1 VIHRDWSWRSRARSR
16 TFRGWIYQFLAV
28 LLLVL
33 LAWFLAANT
42 ADNMRERGMRSGFDF
57 LSQPAGFEIGESVFA
72 FDSARTYAQAFV
84 VGIVNTVR
92 VAVVG
97 IVLATLLGAAIGVGR
112 LSRNFLVRKICEVYV
127 EAFRNVPVLLQ
138 LLMWYF
144 VLTDLLPPATAA
156 LQPLPGVFLS
166 QSGLQ
171 FPLPVGGAG
180 YDYAGSGLFAG
191 IVLAWLLRRM
201 TIRRREQ
208 SGQAVAV
215 FWPALGLIVG
225 LPIVGWLAGGAPTAL
240 DVPEAGTFNISGGGA
255 LTPEY
260 LTMVI
265 GLTLYTAA
273 FIAEIVRG
281 GILAVPSG
289 QTEAGAAL
297 GLARAQRLRLVLLPQ
312 ALRIIVPPT
321 TSQYLNL
328 TKNSSLAVAVGYP
341 DLVSIANTTSN
352 QTGRSIE
359 CIVIIMAVY
368 LTLSLL
374 TALAMNGYNRA
385 IGIRDR

>member
-1 VIHRDWSWRSRARSR
+1 MIRRDWSWRSRAV
-16 TFRGWIYQFLAV
+16 RGWIYQLLAV
-28 LLLVL
+28 LLLIL

-42 ADNMRERGMRSGFDF
+42 VDNMRVRGMRSGFDF

-72 FDSARTYAQAFV
+72 FDSAHTYAQAFL

-97 IVLATLLGAAIGVGR
+97 IVLATLLGTAVGVGR
-112 LSRNFLVRKICEVYV
+112 LSQNFLLRKLCEIYV

-144 VLTDLLPPATAA
+144 VLTNLLPPATAA

-171 FPLPVGGAG
+171 FPIPLGSLAYV
-180 YDYAGSGLFAG
+180 YAGIGLLAG
-191 IVLAWLLRRM
+191 IALMWWLRRAA
-201 TIRRREQ
+201 IRRREQ
-208 SGQAVAV
+208 TGQVRAIA
-215 FWPALGLIVG
+215 WPALGLLIA
-225 LPIVGWLAGGAPTAL
+225 LPLAGWLAGGAPTAL

-281 GILAVPSG
+281 GIVAVPMG

-297 GLARAQRLRLVLLPQ
+297 GLTRAQRLRFVLLPQ
-312 ALRIIVPPT
+312 ALRVIVPPT

-352 QTGRSIE
+352 QTGRTIE

-368 LTLSLL
+368 LTLSLV
-374 TALAMNGYNRA
+374 TALAMNGYNRVA
-385 IGIRDR
+385 ARGER

>member
-1 VIHRDWSWRSRARSR
+1 VIRRDWSWRSRAV
-16 TFRGWIYQFLAV
+16 RGWIYQLLAV
-28 LLLVL
+28 LLLIL

-42 ADNMRERGMRSGFDF
+42 VDNMRVRGMRSGFDF

-72 FDSARTYAQAFV
+72 FDSAHTYAQAFL

-97 IVLATLLGAAIGVGR
+97 IVLATLLGTAVGVGR
-112 LSRNFLVRKICEVYV
+112 LSQNFLLRKLCEIYV

-144 VLTDLLPPATAA
+144 VLTNLLPPATAA

-171 FPLPVGGAG
+171 FPIPLGSLAYV
-180 YDYAGSGLFAG
+180 YAGIGLLAG
-191 IVLAWLLRRM
+191 IALMWWLRRAA
-201 TIRRREQ
+201 IRRREQ
-208 SGQAVAV
+208 TGQVRAIA
-215 FWPALGLIVG
+215 WPALGLLIA
-225 LPIVGWLAGGAPTAL
+225 LPLAGWLAGGAPTAL

-281 GILAVPSG
+281 GIVAVPMG

-297 GLARAQRLRLVLLPQ
+297 GLTRAQRLRFVLLPQ
-312 ALRIIVPPT
+312 ALRVIVPPT

-352 QTGRSIE
+352 QTGRTIE

-368 LTLSLL
+368 LTLSLV
-374 TALAMNGYNRA
+374 TALAMNGYNRVA
-385 IGIRDR
+385 ARGER

>member
-1 VIHRDWSWRSRARSR
+1 VIRRDWSWRSRAV
-16 TFRGWIYQFLAV
+16 RGWIYQILAV

-33 LAWFLAANT
+33 FAWFLATNT
-42 ADNMRERGMRSGFDF
+42 ADNMRVRGMRSGFDF

-72 FDSARTYAQAFV
+72 FDSAHTYAQAFL

-97 IVLATLLGAAIGVGR
+97 IVLATVLGTAIGVGR
-112 LSRNFLVRKICEVYV
+112 LSQNFLLRRLCEIYV

-171 FPLPVGGAG
+171 FPIPLGSPAYGYAALGLLGGTAG
-180 YDYAGSGLFAG
+180 
-191 IVLAWLLRRM
+191 AWWLQRAA
-201 TIRRREQ
+201 TRRREHT
-208 SGQAVAV
+208 GQARVIV
-215 FWPALGLIVG
+215 WPALGLLIG
-225 LPIVGWLAGGAPTAL
+225 LPFAGWLAGGAPTAL
-240 DVPEAGTFNISGGGA
+240 DVPETGTFNISGGGA

-260 LTMVI
+260 LTMVV

-281 GILAVPSG
+281 GVLAVPAG
-289 QTEAGAAL
+289 QTEAGDAL
-297 GLARAQRLRLVLLPQ
+297 GLTRAQRLRLVLLPQ
-312 ALRIIVPPT
+312 ALRIIVPPI

-352 QTGRSIE
+352 QTGRTIE

-368 LTLSLL
+368 LTLSLI
-374 TALAMNGYNRA
+374 TALAMNGYNRLAA
-385 IGIRDR
+385 IRER